1 MADENNEMKELKDEQ
16 EEELAPFDPTKKKK
30 VVLQDPIEEPTE
42 AQAETS
48 YSDLLPANDGLEGPS
63 FGTKK
68 KKKSVLKV
76 ANDEEEAEG
85 IDLQQPRYPWEGS
98 DRDYIY
104 DELLGQVFNILREN
118 KTELAGDRRRTV
130 MRPPQVLREGT
141 KKSLSTLWTFARLV
155 RLMGQQRLVVKGRF
169 APKNFEGILRL
180 YVTEYVIC
188 LGCNSPDTILS
199 KENRLFFL
207 RCEKI
212 SHTNKMDWFSWLSK
226 TDLDP
231 TISYEYGLIFAQKKL
246 RSEDIAL
253 FNHNFLKRHGINVA
267 EHRQEILKLSKRE
280 TETLSYYHRRPASA
294 KLISVLIKATK
305 SIGSRFNKWLFL
317 VGTAVVEPAK
327 EKQSPEPASRGE
339 AFVSGPLKG
348 RPPSPSVYVEYSKR
362 DDDTRW
368 AALFHNLKPT

>member
-1 MADENNEMKELKDEQ
+1 
-16 EEELAPFDPTKKKK
+16 
-30 VVLQDPIEEPTE
+30 
-42 AQAETS
+42 
-48 YSDLLPANDGLEGPS
+48 
-63 FGTKK
+63 
-68 KKKSVLKV
+68 
-76 ANDEEEAEG
+76 
-85 IDLQQPRYPWEGS
+85 
-98 DRDYIY
+98 
-104 DELLGQVFNILREN
+104 
-118 KTELAGDRRRTV
+118 
-130 MRPPQVLREGT
+130 
-141 KKSLSTLWTFARLV
+141 
-155 RLMGQQRLVVKGRF
+155 
-169 APKNFEGILRL
+169 
-180 YVTEYVIC
+180 
-188 LGCNSPDTILS
+188 
-199 KENRLFFL
+199 
-207 RCEKI
+207 
-212 SHTNKMDWFSWLSK
+212 MDWFSWLSK

-305 SIGSRFNKWLFL
+305 SIGNRFNKWLFL

-339 AFVSGPLKG
+339 AFVSGNNKANNEKAEFQVERLPVIRKKRIAKSGPLDLKHRMQEKTTFPANRSMNLSGPLDRSVQERLVLAYRSPVVSGQLDGNLNERLKLSGPLKG
-348 RPPSPSVYVEYSKR
+348 RPPSPSVYVEYSTR